1 MTDGKKLSEIQ
12 ESARKK
18 QKAHKRFTVFLIV
31 IIVAF
36 FLIMAFENLFNV
48 REINVE
54 GISALVP
61 YNSDDIVAF
70 LDIKE
75 GTNLITY
82 DTRKAERGLLY
93 EFPYIEKIDIKK
105 SFPSTLNIFITEN
118 KGTMY
123 IELGDDVFILSS
135 GGSVLEVVGDPFYDG
150 KNRARLIAN
159 GVKRCVCGEDIV
171 FESGETLD
179 ILIGITEQLD
189 NFGLSDKITMLDI
202 TDKFDVEMMYDNR
215 FQIKLGSFENTKE
228 KIELLS
234 EMIKSKIWEDTT
246 AIIDISD
253 GSDALVKFT
262 GNVAN

>member
-18 QKAHKRFTVFLIV
+18 QKAHKRFTIFLIV

-36 FLIMAFENLFNV
+36 FLILAFENLFNV
-48 REINVE
+48 RKINVE

-105 SFPSTLNIFITEN
+105 SFPSTLDIFITEN

-135 GGSVLEVVGDPFYDG
+135 GGSVLEVVDDPFYDG
-150 KNRARLIAN
+150 KNRAKLIVN

-171 FESGETLD
+171 FELDETLE

-202 TDKFDVEMMYDNR
+202 SDKFDVEMMYDNR
-215 FQIKLGSFENTKE
+215 FQIKLGTFENTKE
-228 KIELLS
+228 KMELLS